1 MKKNFRV
8 KNELEVSPKRLKG
21 TQKAIKQTV
30 PDGEGKD

>member
-8 KNELEVSPKRLKG
+8 KNKLEVSSKQLKG

>member
-8 KNELEVSPKRLKG
+8 KKQLEVSPKGLKE